1 VVPLGQQPL
10 VLVTAPSR
18 GHKTLRDLIATAK
31 AKPGQLN
38 YVSAGLGTPTHL
50 AAERLRMSA
59 GFEAQHIPFK
69 GSPEALTEVLAGR
82 ADFYLCPVAPVLP
95 LISEGK
101 LLALAVST
109 NKRATALP
117 QVPTM
122 AEAGWADAAYD
133 FWVGLYL
140 PARTPRDIIVK
151 LHNTVESARQ
161 VASVRERL
169 AKLGVEPMSMSPD
182 QFDAY
187 FRSEVEANMK
197 IVAAARIAIRR

>member
-1 VVPLGQQPL
+1 
-10 VLVTAPSR
+10 
-18 GHKTLRDLIATAK
+18 
-31 AKPGQLN
+31 
-38 YVSAGLGTPTHL
+38 
-50 AAERLRMSA
+50 
-59 GFEAQHIPFK
+59 
-69 GSPEALTEVLAGR
+69 
-82 ADFYLCPVAPVLP
+82 VLP

-133 FWVGLYL
+133 FWVGFYL
-140 PARTPRDIIVK
+140 PARTPRDSIVK

>member
-1 VVPLGQQPL
+1 
-10 VLVTAPSR
+10 
-18 GHKTLRDLIATAK
+18 
-31 AKPGQLN
+31 
-38 YVSAGLGTPTHL
+38 
-50 AAERLRMSA
+50 MSA